1 MGREELI
8 ELVRRRARNDL
19 LTFMHWTWWGADA
32 FQVGRHTEAICA
44 RLTRAAEDLRAGK
57 GTRLVIS
64 VPFRHGKS
72 EIAKAFCAFLLGN
85 CADLQPSVIEACYNS
100 DLAEDFSD
108 QIRSIMQD
116 EAYQA
121 VFPGVKPARGK
132 NTVKQWQIHK
142 SQSRFRAT
150 GLVNGSATGRGASL
164 IIVDDYL
171 ANYSASRSKTIKA
184 SILNAFKMDIFTR
197 KAPTSIVLVIATQWS
212 DDDLIGEIDKESKP
226 GGTFEGFEFIR
237 FPARKAGEYDYLF
250 PERYPADWYDE
261 NRRTLGPR
269 MAAALMDCSP
279 RPDEGGRFKP
289 GKQVQ
294 EHYSLDGW
302 PQRQNARAWDLAS
315 SAKERDGD
323 DPDWTWGVRGCVTGN
338 KHEGWSLW
346 ILNAVRTR
354 SEAPER
360 DALIRNTARNDGA
373 GVRQYVEQFGAY
385 KDAVKTLK
393 VALRGVTT
401 VRGIRLTGDKTV
413 KAAPLEPIF
422 DAGRVH
428 VYRGPGGMDDAT
440 YDAWVADF
448 TAFPEGAHDD
458 AVDATALL
466 FHALNEGG
474 NLGLLV

>member
-1 MGREELI
+1 MARAELI
-8 ELVRRRARNDL
+8 ELVRRRAQRDL
-19 LTFMHWTWWGADA
+19 LTFMQWTWWGADA
-32 FQVGRHTEAICA
+32 FVVGRHTAAICA
-44 RLTRAAEDLRAGK
+44 RLTKAAEDLRRGK

-85 CADLQPSVIEACYNS
+85 CADLQPSIIEACYNS

-132 NTVKQWQIHK
+132 NTVKQWQLDK
-142 SQSRFRAT
+142 SQSKFRAT

-197 KAPTSIVLVIATQWS
+197 KSPTSIVLVIATQWS
-212 DDDLIGEIDKESKP
+212 VDDLIGEIDKESGK

-237 FPARKAGEYDYLF
+237 FPARVAGEYEYLF
-250 PERYPADWYDE
+250 PERYPPDWYDE

-269 MAAALMDCSP
+269 MAAALMDCAP
-279 RPDEGGRFKP
+279 TPDEGGRFKP
-289 GKQVQ
+289 GTQVQ
-294 EHYSLDGW
+294 THSTIDEW
-302 PQRQNARAWDLAS
+302 PQRVNARAWDLAS
-315 SAKERDGD
+315 SAKERDGA

-338 KHEGWSLW
+338 KHDGWHLW
-346 ILNAVRTR
+346 VLHAVRTR

-360 DALIRNTARNDGA
+360 DALIRNTARNDGG
-373 GVRQYVEQFGAY
+373 GVRQYIEAFGAY
-385 KDAVKTLK
+385 KDAYNSIKTALKGVSTVKPMKLP
-393 VALRGVTT
+393 
-401 VRGIRLTGDKTV
+401 GDKTV

-422 DAGRVH
+422 DAMRIH
-428 VYRGPGGMDDAT
+428 VYRGPGGLDDAT
-440 YDAWVADF
+440 YDAWCADF
-448 TAFPEGAHDD
+448 SAFPEGAHDD

-466 FHALNEGG
+466 FHALTGAG
-474 NLGLLV
+474 NSGFLI